1 MSRPICVLTITFI
14 VIIIGL
20 HFNGV
25 VFLDFNKI
33 HAYINDDEEYEGIII
48 EDGKE
53 EKYRYEYIIKLKS
66 KGKINNK
73 KFILNIKKKNNKR
86 LDYGDKIKFK
96 GTYVKPDVQRNYG
109 GFDYSLYLK
118 TKKIYGTFE
127 ADNSKLI
134 SKDSTGKMSQVVHR
148 IRKYIKDI
156 LEEKLEQEEASLA
169 KGIIIGDKDNLSNEI
184 KEDFE
189 NASLTHMIAISGT
202 HFSYV
207 ILIMTYINNII
218 KRKRLGQLLTI
229 IVIVLF
235 MYITGNTASVV
246 RSGIMAIM
254 IIIASILQKRP
265 DVWNNIA
272 ISLLIQI
279 INNPYI
285 IFDIG
290 LQLSYGGVIG
300 ILTFYKKISKILLK
314 NKKNKISTYILN
326 TISITISA
334 NILIIPIILIHFN
347 TISLSFII
355 SNLIASPILGLV
367 IIITFI
373 LVVTSLILR
382 SLINPFWKALN
393 ILLKI
398 FIAITSICANLPL
411 SKIYVP
417 TPKFILIIIF
427 YAIILLMSKLSTNR
441 RHKIVKRYLI
451 SSLIIIIL
459 LNFIV
464 PILASKRNNLE
475 INFIDVG
482 QGESTLIRVNNK
494 NILIDG
500 GGSLDSDNFDT
511 GEKILFPYLL
521 DRGIYAID
529 YVIVSHFDADHC
541 QGLDYVMKNM
551 KVKNAIISGLGQ
563 ESNEYNT
570 FIKLAKKQNTK
581 IIYVK
586 KGDIIKIKDAIIEI
600 LYPDNEKIVEN
611 PKNNNAIV
619 CKVEWRKFSIL
630 FTGDIE
636 EKAERKILKMYEN
649 NLEKL
654 KSSILKVGH
663 HGSKTSSTKEFI
675 QAVNPKIALIGVGKN
690 NKFGHPNS
698 GVMERL
704 EMIGCKIY
712 RTDKSGEI
720 TIKMNKKVQIET
732 TIVTR

>member
-1 MSRPICVLTITFI
+1 MSRPICVLTITVI

-20 HFNGV
+20 HFSGV
-25 VFLDFNKI
+25 VFLDFNKVYD
-33 HAYINDDEEYEGIII
+33 YINDNKEYEGIII
-48 EDGKE
+48 EEGKE
-53 EKYRYEYIIKLKS
+53 EKYRYEYIIELKS
-66 KGKINNK
+66 KDKINNK
-73 KFILNIKKKNNKR
+73 KFILNIKKKNSPK
-86 LDYGDKIKFK
+86 LEYGDKIKFK
-96 GTYVKPDVQRNYG
+96 GTYIKPDVQRNYG

-127 ADNSKLI
+127 SHNTKVI
-134 SKDSTGKMSQVVHR
+134 SKDATGKMSQAVHI
-148 IRKYIKDI
+148 IRRYIKNI
-156 LEEKLEQEEASLA
+156 LEEKLENDEAYLA
-169 KGIIIGDKDNLSNEI
+169 KGVIIGDKNNLSNEI
-184 KEDFE
+184 KEDFK

-202 HFSYV
+202 HFSYI

-218 KRKRLGQLLTI
+218 KRKRMGQVLTI
-229 IVIVLF
+229 IVILLF
-235 MYITGNTASVV
+235 MYITGNTASVI
-246 RSGIMAIM
+246 RSGTMAIM
-254 IIIASILQKRP
+254 IIIASILHKRP

-279 INNPYI
+279 LNNPYI

-290 LQLSYGGVIG
+290 FQLSYGGVIG

-314 NKKNKISTYILN
+314 DKKTKITYILN
-326 TISITISA
+326 TISVTISA
-334 NILIIPIILIHFN
+334 NIFIMPIILIHFN
-347 TISLSFII
+347 TMSLSFII

-367 IIITFI
+367 IIMTLI
-373 LVVTSLILR
+373 LIFTSLILK
-382 SLINPFWKALN
+382 SLINPFWKILN

-417 TPKFILIIIF
+417 TPKLILIILF
-427 YAIILLMSKLSTNR
+427 YSIVLIINKLSIKEKY
-441 RHKIVKRYLI
+441 KIVKRYLI
-451 SSLIIIIL
+451 SSLIIIVL

-464 PILASKRNNLE
+464 PILTSKRNSLE

-482 QGESTLIRVNNK
+482 QGDSTLIRVNNK

-500 GGSLDSDNFDT
+500 GGSLDSNNFDT

-541 QGLDYVMKNM
+541 QGLEYVMKNM
-551 KVKNAIISGLGQ
+551 KVKHAIISGLGQ

-570 FIKLAKKQNTK
+570 FINLAKKQNTK

-586 KGDIIKIKDAIIEI
+586 KGDIIKIKDATIEI
-600 LYPDNEKIVEN
+600 LYPNNEKIVEN

-636 EKAERKILKMYEN
+636 EKAERKILQMYEN
-649 NLEKL
+649 DLEIL

-663 HGSKTSSTKEFI
+663 HGSKTSSTEEFI

-698 GVMERL
+698 GVIERL
-704 EMIGCKIY
+704 EKIGCKIY
-712 RTDKSGEI
+712 RTDRKGEI

-732 TIVTR
+732 MI